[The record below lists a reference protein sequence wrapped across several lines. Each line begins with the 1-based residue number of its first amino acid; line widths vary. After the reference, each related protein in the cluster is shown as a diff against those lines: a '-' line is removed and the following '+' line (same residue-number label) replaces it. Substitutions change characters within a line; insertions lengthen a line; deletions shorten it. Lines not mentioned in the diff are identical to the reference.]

1 MSSSIISTHDRAT
14 ASLTPRLSGEQL
26 ERRLEEL
33 LHQDRFAPPPDFV
46 ATDLVGDA
54 SLHARAELD
63 PDGFWAE
70 QAQTLHWDK
79 PFTTV
84 LDDSNPPFYRWFTD
98 GKLNVSYNCLDRHVE
113 AGHGGRVAFHW
124 AGEEGERRAIT
135 YAELHREVQRL
146 ANALKGLGVGKG
158 DIVGIYLPMI
168 PEVVVSMLACA
179 RIGAPHNVVFG
190 GFAPEAVKE
199 RMEVSHAKV
208 LITVDGARRKGKTAP
223 VKATVDA
230 VMGGGPESLEHI
242 VVVRHTGIDTP
253 MTQDRDVFYDEILA
267 AADPCCPAEPM
278 EAEHPLFI
286 LYSSG
291 STAKPKGI
299 VHTSGGY
306 LTGVSSTHRYVFD
319 LDPERDVFFCSA
331 DVGWIT
337 GHSYIVYGPLANGAT
352 SVMYEGA
359 PDYPDK
365 AIWWELVERYGVTIF
380 YTAPTAIRACMKWGA
395 EHPNAH
401 DLSSLRLLG
410 TVGEPINP
418 KAWLWYHVVI
428 GRERCPIVDT
438 WWQTETGQIMIS
450 PLPGLTETKPGSA
463 TFALPGV
470 LADVVDE
477 TTGESVQQGQGLLV
491 LKRPWPGMLRTL
503 YGDDDRYVE
512 TYFSRFGNA
521 TYLVGDAAIRD
532 PDGYLWIVGRID
544 DVINVSGHRLS
555 TAEVESAIVAHHN
568 VAEAAVV
575 AQSDELTGQAIVAYV
590 TLQGDLEGTPE
601 IEAQIREHVAAQI
614 GKLARPK
621 RILWSEDLPKT
632 RSGKIMRRLLR
643 DIAEGRTLGDVT
655 TLRDPTVMA
664 ELQNKVAAAQSQ
676 EE

>member
-1 MSSSIISTHDRAT
+1 MNPPTATPATHVPT
-14 ASLTPRLSGEQL
+14 GEEL
-26 ERRLEEL
+26 ERRLAEL
-33 LHQDRFAPPPDFV
+33 LHQDVFPPPTSFV
-46 ATDLVGDA
+46 AAAGENDA
-54 SLHARAELD
+54 SERARADLD
-63 PDGFWAE
+63 PEAFWAE
-70 QAQTLHWDK
+70 QARELHWDH

-84 LDDSNPPFYRWFTD
+84 LDESNPPFYKWFTD
-98 GKLNVSYNCLDRHVE
+98 GTLNVSYNCLDRHVE
-113 AGHGGRVAFHW
+113 AGRGNRVAFHW
-124 AGEEGERRAIT
+124 AGEEGEQRAIT
-135 YAELHREVQRL
+135 YAALHRDVQRM
-146 ANALKGLGVGKG
+146 ANALKDLGVRKG
-158 DIVGIYLPMI
+158 DVVGIYLPMI

-190 GFAPEAVKE
+190 GFAPGAVME
-199 RMEVSHAKV
+199 RMEVSGAKA

-223 VKATVDA
+223 VKATVDEA
-230 VMGGGPESLEHI
+230 MGDVYSPEHI
-242 VVVRHTGIDTP
+242 VVVRHTGVDTP
-253 MTQDRDVFYDEILA
+253 MKAGRDVFYDEILA
-267 AADPCCPAEPM
+267 AADPVCPAEPM

-299 VHTSGGY
+299 VHTTGGY
-306 LTGVSSTHRYVFD
+306 LTGVSSTHRHVFD
-319 LDPERDVFFCSA
+319 LDSDRDVFFCSA
-331 DVGWIT
+331 DVGWVT
-337 GHSYIVYGPLANGAT
+337 GHSYIVYGPLCNGAT

-359 PDYPDK
+359 PDYPHK
-365 AIWWELVERYGVTIF
+365 GIWWELVERHGVTIF

-428 GRERCPIVDT
+428 GREHCPIVDT

-450 PLPGLTETKPGSA
+450 PLPGLTDAKPGSA

-470 LADVVDE
+470 SADVLNE
-477 TTGESVQQGQGLLV
+477 STGESVEQGQGLLV
-491 LKRPWPGMLRTL
+491 LTRPWPGMLRTL
-503 YGDDDRYVE
+503 YGDDERYVE
-512 TYFSRFGNA
+512 TYWSRFGPK

-532 PDGYLWIVGRID
+532 KDGYLWIVGRID

-555 TAEVESAIVAHHN
+555 TAEVESAIVSHEK

-575 AQSDELTGQAIVAYV
+575 AQSDELTGQAIVAFV
-590 TLQGDLEGTPE
+590 TLNGDLEGSPE
-601 IEAQIREHVAAQI
+601 YEAQIRAHVAEQI

-621 RILWSEDLPKT
+621 RILWTDDLPKT

-643 DIAEGRTLGDVT
+643 DIAEGRALGDVT
-655 TLRDPTVMA
+655 TLRDPSVVA
-664 ELQNKVAAAQSQ
+664 ELEQKVTAAQAQ
-676 EE
+676 ED